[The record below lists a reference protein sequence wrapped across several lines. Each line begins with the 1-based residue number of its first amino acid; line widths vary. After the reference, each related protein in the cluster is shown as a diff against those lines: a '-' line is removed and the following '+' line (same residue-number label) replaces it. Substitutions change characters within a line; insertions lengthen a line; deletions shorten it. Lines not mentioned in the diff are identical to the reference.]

1 MRPFVVSATAKTN
14 AIGQVFYAFT
24 SMQGHSLRIKARKGA
39 FVGLEGVYA
48 DSAEEAIALAKR
60 FAARLPL
67 ENQRVVKALGT
78 GFVII

>member
-14 AIGQVFYAFT
+14 AIGQVFYAFSST
-24 SMQGHSLRIKARKGA
+24 VLIKARKNA
-39 FVGLEGVYA
+39 FVGLGGVYA

-67 ENQRVVKALGT
+67 QNQEVVKAIGT
-78 GFVII
+78 GFVIK

>member
-14 AIGQVFYAFT
+14 AIGQVFYTFSST
-24 SMQGHSLRIKARKGA
+24 VTIKARKNA

-67 ENQRVVKALGT
+67 ENQLVVQALGSS
-78 GFVII
+78 FVIL

>member
-14 AIGQVFYAFT
+14 AIGQVFYAF
-24 SMQGHSLRIKARKGA
+24 SSLVLIRSRRNSFDAMD
-39 FVGLEGVYA
+39 GVYA

-67 ENQRVVKALGT
+67 QNQRVVKAIGT
-78 GFVII
+78 GFVINL

>member
-14 AIGQVFYAFT
+14 AIGQVFYAFSST
-24 SMQGHSLRIKARKGA
+24 VRIKARKGA
-39 FVGLEGVYA
+39 FVGLGGVYA

-67 ENQRVVKALGT
+67 QNQRVVKAIGT
-78 GFVII
+78 GFVINL